1 MTEVTKATEPTC
13 AWCRKAIEGE
23 PARLY
28 AFGHPFLTLCVE
40 CHTHGYQAA
49 MGLVALGNSMIS
61 AKKTAKAKTGETT
74 NGK

>member
-1 MTEVTKATEPTC
+1 MTEETKVATVPTC

-40 CHTHGYQAA
+40 CHTNGYQAA
-49 MGLVALGNSMIS
+49 MGLIALGNSMIS
-61 AKKTAKAKTGETT
+61 AKKTAKTRIGET

>member
-1 MTEVTKATEPTC
+1 
-13 AWCRKAIEGE
+13 
-23 PARLY
+23 LY

-40 CHTHGYQAA
+40 CHTNGYQAA

-61 AKKTAKAKTGETT
+61 AKKTAKAKIGET